1 MDDRDIFSWAF
12 ENFPEGLILLDEKD
26 NICLVNKAA
35 EKIRHISKD
44 EKMGKNVLDCHP
56 VHSKDK
62 VLRALRF
69 IKEKERPFTRMVT
82 DQISGNVF
90 ENTYQA
96 VFDDSGKTVGS
107 IVISRDITEKRR
119 LEQEKLQYNQTLK
132 NQVEE
137 LTEKMNHLFLS
148 SLTSLVNTLEA
159 KDSYTNGHS
168 LRVTHI
174 SKTFVEQVFGQIPLL
189 LDIEL
194 AAKLHD
200 IGKIGIRE
208 NILNKPEKLTEEEYA
223 QMKLHPVI
231 METILSP
238 FTHLKEVI
246 HIAKHHHERFDGKG
260 YPDQLKG
267 ESIPFGSRILALADT
282 YDAMTSS
289 RPYRKAL
296 EPEMAVTEIKK
307 NLGTQFDP
315 EIGVKFAELV
325 ESGTL

>member
-1 MDDRDIFSWAF
+1 M
-12 ENFPEGLILLDEKD
+12 
-26 NICLVNKAA
+26 
-35 EKIRHISKD
+35 
-44 EKMGKNVLDCHP
+44 
-56 VHSKDK
+56 
-62 VLRALRF
+62 
-69 IKEKERPFTRMVT
+69 
-82 DQISGNVF
+82 
-90 ENTYQA
+90 
-96 VFDDSGKTVGS
+96 
-107 IVISRDITEKRR
+107 VISRDITEKRR

-148 SLTSLVNTLEA
+148 SLTSLVNTLET

-223 QMKLHPVI
+223 QMKQHPVI

-246 HIAKHHHERFDGKG
+246 HIAKHHHEHFDGKG

-296 EPEMAVTEIKK
+296 DPEMALVEIRK

-315 EIGVKFAELV
+315 DIGIQFTELV